1 MKHNSVNKDISDN
14 NKYKNPLISVVI
26 PVYNVEKYLCECL
39 DSVINQTYSFLEIII
54 IDDGST
60 DSSGTICDNYMVAD
74 SRIRVV
80 HQHNYGLGHARNVGM
95 KEATGKY
102 IIFLDSD
109 DYWQLNTL
117 EELLKEAEA
126 HDVQVV
132 VFSAQ
137 PFIDGVEEFEGLDYG
152 HSVQNNVV
160 KTGLDSLSCAVSHGE
175 YYSQA
180 CLRLYRF
187 DYLIKNDFKFDEGI
201 IHEDESFSFLAYIN
215 AERIECLG
223 ERYYKRRYRPG
234 SIMMSRDFFL
244 SAHGYRV
251 AIDTLLK
258 YMQKKPMCR
267 MENKLFNKQIIG
279 YIFTIFSLYKKT
291 KRMASNDN
299 LTGNQPHANDII
311 ADTQDTIRQ
320 VCRKAKGFPLSYR
333 LIMRNFKTGYCFW
346 LLHEMLKKIVVVRK

>member
-1 MKHNSVNKDISDN
+1 MNRNSVTPNVFNVNSYN
-14 NKYKNPLISVVI
+14 QPLISVVI
-26 PVYNVEKYLCECL
+26 PVYNVENYLRECL
-39 DSVINQTYSFLEIII
+39 DSVLNQTYSFFEVIIV
-54 IDDGST
+54 DDGST
-60 DSSGTICDNYMVAD
+60 DSCGSICDSYMVKDA
-74 SRIRVV
+74 RIKVL
-80 HQHNYGLGHARNVGM
+80 HQQNRGLGHARNVGM
-95 KEATGKY
+95 NEATGKY

-109 DYWQLNTL
+109 DYWRLNTL
-117 EELLKEAEA
+117 EKLLYEAET
-126 HDVQVV
+126 HDLQVV

-137 PFIDGVEEFEGLDYG
+137 RFFDGVEEFNGLDYG

-180 CLRLYRF
+180 CLRLYRL
-187 DYLIKNDFKFDEGI
+187 DYLIKYDFKFDEGI

-267 MENKLFNKQIIG
+267 MENKLFNKQIID
-279 YIFTIFSLYKKT
+279 YIFSIFSLYKKS
-291 KRMASNDN
+291 KRMASNNN
-299 LTGNQPHANDII
+299 LTGNQLHAHNIV

-333 LIMRNFKTGYCFW
+333 LFMCNFKTGYCFW
-346 LLHEMLKKIVVVRK
+346 LLREMVTKIVVVHK